1 MGKIDTSEWKEFRI
15 KDLFET
21 QKKGNKL
28 QVPTG
33 ASVPVQDLLEDGA
46 TPRITV
52 TGSNNG
58 IFGFY
63 DYCGKN
69 IADYRVFNNFVSVSF
84 LGTVF
89 YQEGDATLD
98 MKVHCLKPNGI
109 TLNKYTGR
117 FLVGAIRASL
127 RESTY
132 SDQISSSILPEMSIK
147 LPSTPN
153 GAPDWT
159 YMESYMASLETKVA
173 ESLTMLQAA
182 KDAEKKKVDTR
193 EWGEFRV
200 GELFDAFL
208 SKDDIQPKS
217 ITEGATPLVSSGKE
231 NNGIIAYIEEP
242 KAHLWEGN
250 TLTVDMFGKVFFH
263 EQPYFAVSHGR
274 VNILKA
280 KSTVSSGALQFV
292 GCAIEKVTSKK
303 YEFSE
308 MCTGTK
314 LLRDTIMLPVDKNGD
329 PDWNY
334 MEEYMKM
341 VQRKTENVLNQF
353 VSSKKDCEN
362 KHSIND
368 RRYNMSPLSIFFYIV
383 MLIITVCVIAG
394 IDYLRIYLKSPFEYP
409 YFIRKFDVT
418 GKRNIDIED
427 YIDTYLIENRF
438 DEIQNYYN
446 MIQQ

>member
-1 MGKIDTSEWKEFRI
+1 MGKIDTSEWKKFRI

-98 MKVHCLKPNGI
+98 MKVHCLKPKGI

-147 LPSTPN
+147 LPTTPD
-153 GAPDWT
+153 GAPDWA
-159 YMESYMASLETKVA
+159 YMESYMENLETKVTK
-173 ESLTMLQAA
+173 SLTLLQVA

-193 EWGEFRV
+193 EWGSFALGTLFNIVKGKRLTKAEMKSGETPFIGSSALNNGCTAMIGNDKNQHPENTITVCYNGSV
-200 GELFDAFL
+200 GETFYQDQPYIASDDVNVLYPKFTMNRQIALF
-208 SKDDIQPKS
+208 IV
-217 ITEGATPLVSSGKE
+217 PLIKGVSSRYDYIDKWKKE
-231 NNGIIAYIEEP
+231 AMEADKIY
-242 KAHLWEGN
+242 
-250 TLTVDMFGKVFFH
+250 
-263 EQPYFAVSHGR
+263 
-274 VNILKA
+274 
-280 KSTVSSGALQFV
+280 
-292 GCAIEKVTSKK
+292 
-303 YEFSE
+303 
-308 MCTGTK
+308 
-314 LLRDTIMLPVDKNGD
+314 LPVDKNGQ
-329 PDWNY
+329 PDWAY
-334 MEEYMKM
+334 MEEYMRK
-341 VQRKTENVLNQF
+341 VERKTEGMLNQF
-353 VSSKKDCEN
+353 VS
-362 KHSIND
+362 
-368 RRYNMSPLSIFFYIV
+368 
-383 MLIITVCVIAG
+383 T
-394 IDYLRIYLKSPFEYP
+394 
-409 YFIRKFDVT
+409 
-418 GKRNIDIED
+418 
-427 YIDTYLIENRF
+427 
-438 DEIQNYYN
+438 
-446 MIQQ
+446 

>member
-1 MGKIDTSEWKEFRI
+1 MGKIDTSGWKEFRI

-98 MKVHCLKPNGI
+98 MKVHCLKPKGI

-147 LPSTPN
+147 LPTTPD
-153 GAPDWT
+153 GAPDWA
-159 YMESYMASLETKVA
+159 YYMANLEAKVA
-173 ESLTMLQAA
+173 ESLTLLQAA

-200 GELFDAFL
+200 GELFA
-208 SKDDIQPKS
+208 Q
-217 ITEGATPLVSSGKE
+217 ERGKE
-231 NNGIIAYIEEP
+231 KAPKQNEPGDCPLIQETNNNNGFDRMVAPTKII
-242 KAHLWEGN
+242 KGN
-250 TLTVDMFGKVFFH
+250 AITVSINYAQNVFYQADDFC
-263 EQPYFAVSHGR
+263 AS
-274 VNILKA
+274 VNIAVLRNNHLNRYN
-280 KSTVSSGALQFV
+280 SQFV
-292 GCAIEKVTSKK
+292 CSVLRNVHQKFDYTSKISK
-303 YEFSE
+303 E
-308 MCTGTK
+308 
-314 LLRDTIMLPVDKNGD
+314 LLNKETIMLPVDKTGQ
-329 PDWNY
+329 PDWGY
-334 MEEYMKM
+334 MEEYMTKM
-341 VQRKTENVLNQF
+341 EERVKATMGKYE
-353 VSSKKDCEN
+353 
-362 KHSIND
+362 
-368 RRYNMSPLSIFFYIV
+368 M
-383 MLIITVCVIAG
+383 TVNEVA
-394 IDYLRIYLKSPFEYP
+394 L
-409 YFIRKFDVT
+409 
-418 GKRNIDIED
+418 
-427 YIDTYLIENRF
+427 
-438 DEIQNYYN
+438 
-446 MIQQ
+446 

>member
-1 MGKIDTSEWKEFRI
+1 MGKIDTSGWKEFRI

-69 IADYRVFNNFVSVSF
+69 IADYRAFNNFVSVSF

-89 YQEGDATLD
+89 YQEGDVTLD
-98 MKVHCLKPNGI
+98 MKVHCLKPKGI

-147 LPSTPN
+147 LPATPN

-193 EWGEFRV
+193 EWGKFRV
-200 GELFDAFL
+200 GELFDIKHPAAR
-208 SKDDIQPKS
+208 SEKKYC
-217 ITEGATPLVSSGKE
+217 EGE
-231 NNGIIAYIEEP
+231 INY
-242 KAHLWEGN
+242 
-250 TLTVDMFGKVFFH
+250 
-263 EQPYFAVSHGR
+263 
-274 VNILKA
+274 
-280 KSTVSSGALQFV
+280 VSSGAFNNGVSNKLMPLKQSSRGKYVTDESDFV
-292 GCAIEKVTSKK
+292 DTDKSFADVFPNMEK
-303 YEFSE
+303 
-308 MCTGTK
+308 GK
-314 LLRDTIMLPVDKNGD
+314 LYYVDGET
-329 PDWNY
+329 Y
-334 MEEYMKM
+334 
-341 VQRKTENVLNQF
+341 
-353 VSSKKDCEN
+353 
-362 KHSIND
+362 
-368 RRYNMSPLSIFFYIV
+368 YIGEV
-383 MLIITVCVIAG
+383 
-394 IDYLRIYLKSPFEYP
+394 
-409 YFIRKFDVT
+409 VT
-418 GKRNIDIED
+418 GAN
-427 YIDTYLIENRF
+427 
-438 DEIQNYYN
+438 
-446 MIQQ
+446 

>member
-33 ASVPVQDLLEDGA
+33 ASVPVQDLLENGA

-98 MKVHCLKPNGI
+98 MKVHCLKPKGI

-147 LPSTPN
+147 LPATPD
-153 GAPDWT
+153 GAPDWA
-159 YMESYMASLETKVA
+159 YMESYMANIETKVA

-200 GELFDAFL
+200 GELFKTQMKGKKIQVPTGANVPMQDMIKDGSTPRITVTGVNNGVFGLYDYCGKNSTEYRVFRNFISVSFL
-208 SKDDIQPKS
+208 GTVFYQEGEATLDMKVHCLQPNH
-217 ITEGATPLVSSGKE
+217 ITLNKYTGNFLVSA
-231 NNGIIAYIEEP
+231 I
-242 KAHLWEGN
+242 KASLRESSYSDQISS
-250 TLTVDMFGKVFFH
+250 T
-263 EQPYFAVSHGR
+263 
-274 VNILKA
+274 ILP
-280 KSTVSSGALQFV
+280 
-292 GCAIEKVTSKK
+292 
-303 YEFSE
+303 E
-308 MCTGTK
+308 M
-314 LLRDTIMLPVDKNGD
+314 TIMLPKDKTGQ
-329 PDWNY
+329 PDWAY
-334 MEEYMKM
+334 MEEYMMEVEKKTNDALNFLDRISTR
-341 VQRKTENVLNQF
+341 RK
-353 VSSKKDCEN
+353 
-362 KHSIND
+362 
-368 RRYNMSPLSIFFYIV
+368 
-383 MLIITVCVIAG
+383 
-394 IDYLRIYLKSPFEYP
+394 IDG
-409 YFIRKFDVT
+409 V
-418 GKRNIDIED
+418 
-427 YIDTYLIENRF
+427 
-438 DEIQNYYN
+438 
-446 MIQQ
+446 

>member
-1 MGKIDTSEWKEFRI
+1 MGKIDTSGWKEFRI

-147 LPSTPN
+147 LPATPD
-153 GAPDWT
+153 GAPDWA
-159 YMESYMASLETKVA
+159 YMESYMANLETKVA

-200 GELFDAFL
+200 RELFDAERG
-208 SKDDIQPKS
+208 KVKNIQPL
-217 ITEGATPLVSSGKE
+217 TPGATP
-231 NNGIIAYIEEP
+231 IIAAGAYNQGIAGMYDIDSAY
-242 KAHLWEGN
+242 KN
-250 TLTVDMFGKVFFH
+250 
-263 EQPYFAVSHGR
+263 R
-274 VNILKA
+274 I
-280 KSTVSSGALQFV
+280 TVSCNGAGCGSTFYHPYEFNVNGDAITLIEKKCMSDRAKQFV
-292 GCAIEKVTSKK
+292 ACILNATFTRKFSYEEKCSPQKALAEAMRLPIDK
-303 YEFSE
+303 
-308 MCTGTK
+308 TGQ
-314 LLRDTIMLPVDKNGD
+314 
-329 PDWNY
+329 PDWAY
-334 MEEYMKM
+334 MEEYMRKM
-341 VQRKTENVLNQF
+341 EEKTKTALNTF
-353 VSSKKDCEN
+353 
-362 KHSIND
+362 
-368 RRYNMSPLSIFFYIV
+368 
-383 MLIITVCVIAG
+383 CVIRN
-394 IDYLRIYLKSPFEYP
+394 I
-409 YFIRKFDVT
+409 KFDC
-418 GKRNIDIED
+418 
-427 YIDTYLIENRF
+427 
-438 DEIQNYYN
+438 
-446 MIQQ
+446 

>member
-98 MKVHCLKPNGI
+98 MKVHCLKPKGI

-147 LPSTPN
+147 LPATPD
-153 GAPDWT
+153 GAPDWA
-159 YMESYMASLETKVA
+159 YMESYMANLEAKVA
-173 ESLTMLQAA
+173 ESLTLLQAA
-182 KDAEKKKVDTR
+182 KDEEKKKVDTR

-200 GELFDAFL
+200 GELFDAERG
-208 SKDDIQPKS
+208 KVKNIQPL
-217 ITEGATPLVSSGKE
+217 TPGATP
-231 NNGIIAYIEEP
+231 IIAAGAYNQGIAGMYDIDSAY
-242 KAHLWEGN
+242 KN
-250 TLTVDMFGKVFFH
+250 
-263 EQPYFAVSHGR
+263 R
-274 VNILKA
+274 I
-280 KSTVSSGALQFV
+280 TVSCNGAGCGSTFYHPYEFNVNGDAITLIEKKCMSDRAKQFV
-292 GCAIEKVTSKK
+292 ACILNATFTRKFSYEEKCSPQKALAEAMRLPIDK
-303 YEFSE
+303 
-308 MCTGTK
+308 TGQ
-314 LLRDTIMLPVDKNGD
+314 
-329 PDWNY
+329 PDWAY
-334 MEEYMKM
+334 MEEYM
-341 VQRKTENVLNQF
+341 RKVKERVKVTME
-353 VSSKKDCEN
+353 KYE
-362 KHSIND
+362 
-368 RRYNMSPLSIFFYIV
+368 M
-383 MLIITVCVIAG
+383 TVNEVA
-394 IDYLRIYLKSPFEYP
+394 L
-409 YFIRKFDVT
+409 
-418 GKRNIDIED
+418 
-427 YIDTYLIENRF
+427 
-438 DEIQNYYN
+438 
-446 MIQQ
+446 

>member
-1 MGKIDTSEWKEFRI
+1 MGKIDTSGWKEFRI

-98 MKVHCLKPNGI
+98 MKVHCLKPKGI

-132 SDQISSSILPEMSIK
+132 SDQISSSILPEISIK
-147 LPSTPN
+147 LPATPD
-153 GAPDWT
+153 GAPDWA
-159 YMESYMASLETKVA
+159 YMESYMASFETKVA
-173 ESLTMLQAA
+173 ESLTLLQAA
-182 KDAEKKKVDTR
+182 KDAGKKKVDTR

-200 GELFDAFL
+200 GELFKTQMKGKKIQVPTGANVPMQDMIKDGPTPRITVTGVNNGVFGLYDYCGKNSTEYRVFRNFISVSFL
-208 SKDDIQPKS
+208 GTVFYQEGEATLDMKVHCLQPNH
-217 ITEGATPLVSSGKE
+217 ITLNKYTGNFLVSA
-231 NNGIIAYIEEP
+231 I
-242 KAHLWEGN
+242 KASLRESSYSDQISS
-250 TLTVDMFGKVFFH
+250 T
-263 EQPYFAVSHGR
+263 
-274 VNILKA
+274 ILP
-280 KSTVSSGALQFV
+280 
-292 GCAIEKVTSKK
+292 
-303 YEFSE
+303 E
-308 MCTGTK
+308 M
-314 LLRDTIMLPVDKNGD
+314 TIMLPKDKTGQ
-329 PDWNY
+329 PDWAY
-334 MEEYMKM
+334 MEEYM
-341 VQRKTENVLNQF
+341 RKVEEKVKNVLNYF
-353 VSSKKDCEN
+353 EKD
-362 KHSIND
+362 
-368 RRYNMSPLSIFFYIV
+368 
-383 MLIITVCVIAG
+383 
-394 IDYLRIYLKSPFEYP
+394 
-409 YFIRKFDVT
+409 
-418 GKRNIDIED
+418 RNGV
-427 YIDTYLIENRF
+427 
-438 DEIQNYYN
+438 
-446 MIQQ
+446 

>member
-21 QKKGNKL
+21 QKKGNKF

-98 MKVHCLKPNGI
+98 MKVHCLKPKGI

-147 LPSTPN
+147 LPATPD
-153 GAPDWT
+153 GAPDW
-159 YMESYMASLETKVA
+159 A
-173 ESLTMLQAA
+173 
-182 KDAEKKKVDTR
+182 
-193 EWGEFRV
+193 
-200 GELFDAFL
+200 
-208 SKDDIQPKS
+208 
-217 ITEGATPLVSSGKE
+217 
-231 NNGIIAYIEEP
+231 
-242 KAHLWEGN
+242 
-250 TLTVDMFGKVFFH
+250 
-263 EQPYFAVSHGR
+263 
-274 VNILKA
+274 
-280 KSTVSSGALQFV
+280 
-292 GCAIEKVTSKK
+292 
-303 YEFSE
+303 
-308 MCTGTK
+308 
-314 LLRDTIMLPVDKNGD
+314 
-329 PDWNY
+329 
-334 MEEYMKM
+334 
-341 VQRKTENVLNQF
+341 
-353 VSSKKDCEN
+353 
-362 KHSIND
+362 
-368 RRYNMSPLSIFFYIV
+368 
-383 MLIITVCVIAG
+383 
-394 IDYLRIYLKSPFEYP
+394 
-409 YFIRKFDVT
+409 
-418 GKRNIDIED
+418 
-427 YIDTYLIENRF
+427 
-438 DEIQNYYN
+438 
-446 MIQQ
+446 

>member
-1 MGKIDTSEWKEFRI
+1 MGKIDTSGWKEFRI

-98 MKVHCLKPNGI
+98 MKVHCLKPNEI

-147 LPSTPN
+147 LPATPN
-153 GAPDWT
+153 GDPDWA
-159 YMESYMASLETKVA
+159 YMESYMANLETKVA
-173 ESLTMLQAA
+173 ESLTLLQTA
-182 KDAEKKKVDTR
+182 KDAKKKKVDTR

-200 GELFDAFL
+200 GELFAQERGKEKAPKQNEPGDCPL
-208 SKDDIQPKS
+208 IQETNNNNGFDRMVVPTKVIKGNS
-217 ITEGATPLVSSGKE
+217 ITVSI
-231 NNGIIAYIEEP
+231 NYAQN
-242 KAHLWEGN
+242 
-250 TLTVDMFGKVFFH
+250 VFYQADDFC
-263 EQPYFAVSHGR
+263 AS
-274 VNILKA
+274 VNIAVLRNNHLNRYN
-280 KSTVSSGALQFV
+280 SQFV
-292 GCAIEKVTSKK
+292 CSVLRNAHQKFDYTSKISK
-303 YEFSE
+303 ELLNKE
-308 MCTGTK
+308 M
-314 LLRDTIMLPVDKNGD
+314 IMLPVDKTGQ
-329 PDWNY
+329 PDWAY
-334 MEEYMKM
+334 MEEYM
-341 VQRKTENVLNQF
+341 RKVEKKTNDALNF
-353 VSSKKDCEN
+353 L
-362 KHSIND
+362 D
-368 RRYNMSPLSIFFYIV
+368 RISTRRK
-383 MLIITVCVIAG
+383 
-394 IDYLRIYLKSPFEYP
+394 IDG
-409 YFIRKFDVT
+409 V
-418 GKRNIDIED
+418 
-427 YIDTYLIENRF
+427 
-438 DEIQNYYN
+438 
-446 MIQQ
+446 

>member
-98 MKVHCLKPNGI
+98 MKVHCLKPQGI

-147 LPSTPN
+147 LPSTPK
-153 GAPDWT
+153 GDPDWT
-159 YMESYMASLETKVA
+159 YMQSYMANLETKVA
-173 ESLTMLQAA
+173 ESLTLLQAA

-193 EWGEFRV
+193 EWREFRV
-200 GELFDAFL
+200 GELFDIKRPAAR
-208 SKDDIQPKS
+208 SEKKYC
-217 ITEGATPLVSSGKE
+217 EGE
-231 NNGIIAYIEEP
+231 INY
-242 KAHLWEGN
+242 
-250 TLTVDMFGKVFFH
+250 
-263 EQPYFAVSHGR
+263 
-274 VNILKA
+274 
-280 KSTVSSGALQFV
+280 VSSGAFNNGVANKLMPLPNELLDRG
-292 GCAIEKVTSKK
+292 GCITVSPLDGSSFYQEEDFLGRGGSGASILILYNSHLNRNNALFICSVIRSSANGFGYTDLLNGENLKSLTIKLPMDK
-303 YEFSE
+303 
-308 MCTGTK
+308 TGQ
-314 LLRDTIMLPVDKNGD
+314 
-329 PDWNY
+329 PDWAY
-334 MEEYMKM
+334 MEKYM
-341 VQRKTENVLNQF
+341 RKVEERVKATIGELK
-353 VSSKKDCEN
+353 VS
-362 KHSIND
+362 
-368 RRYNMSPLSIFFYIV
+368 LS
-383 MLIITVCVIAG
+383 T
-394 IDYLRIYLKSPFEYP
+394 K
-409 YFIRKFDVT
+409 
-418 GKRNIDIED
+418 
-427 YIDTYLIENRF
+427 
-438 DEIQNYYN
+438 
-446 MIQQ
+446 